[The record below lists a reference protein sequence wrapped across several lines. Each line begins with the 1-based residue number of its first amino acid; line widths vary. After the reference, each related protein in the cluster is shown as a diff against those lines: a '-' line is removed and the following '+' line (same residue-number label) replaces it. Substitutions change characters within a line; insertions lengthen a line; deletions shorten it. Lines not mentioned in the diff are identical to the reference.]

1 MLWCGLSLDD
11 PTMELI
17 LVRHGL
23 PERVELDNG
32 KADPPLASA
41 GREQADQAARWLA
54 NETIHA
60 VYSSPMQRAVETAE
74 PFAALAGY
82 DIRIK
87 DGVAEYDRDAN
98 SYVPME
104 ELKAQDYEAWKA
116 FVAGG
121 YGAHVDI
128 PAFRATVVDSL
139 EQIIA
144 DHRGERVAV
153 FCHGGV
159 VNVWTTHVLDM
170 APRLFFEPRYTSIH
184 RYLCAGSGERNLMS
198 LNEVAHLSMPV

>member
-1 MLWCGLSLDD
+1 
-11 PTMELI
+11 MELI

-32 KADPPLASA
+32 KADPPLAPV
-41 GREQADQAARWLA
+41 GRQQADQAARWLA
-54 NETIHA
+54 NETINA

-74 PFAALAGY
+74 PFAALAGH
-82 DIRIK
+82 DIRIH
-87 DGVAEYDRDAN
+87 DGVAEYDREAN

-121 YGAHVDI
+121 YGANVDI
-128 PAFRATVVDSL
+128 PAFRATVVESL
-139 EQIIA
+139 EQIIT

-153 FCHGGV
+153 FCHAGV
-159 VNVWTTHVLDM
+159 VNMWTTHVLDM
-170 APRLFFEPRYTSIH
+170 APRLFFEARYTSIH
-184 RYLCAGSGERNLMS
+184 RYLCASSGERNLVS
-198 LNEVAHLSMPV
+198 LNEVAHLATVGRADDF